1 MAGSSDPGS
10 EPAGGSCSAR
20 EAESS
25 AREAK
30 SSARKAKRMT
40 PGEDLLKEFLEQPVW
55 VVVGASRDPSRY
67 GHRVLVALRK
77 AGYRAYAVNP
87 NADEIAGER
96 AYPSLAALPETPDV
110 VDTVVPPAVTA
121 RTVEEAAALGVT
133 RVWMQPG
140 SESDEAIR
148 LAEERGMRVVHHACA
163 MVGAIQGPARARQ
176 YGDEGKQ

>member
-1 MAGSSDPGS
+1 MAGSSETGS
-10 EPAGGSCSAR
+10 ETDGGRCSAR
-20 EAESS
+20 EAKILG
-25 AREAK
+25 RE
-30 SSARKAKRMT
+30 AKRMT

-55 VVVGASRDPSRY
+55 AVVGASRDPSRY

-96 AYPSLAALPETPDV
+96 CYPSLAALPETPDV
-110 VDTVVPPAVTA
+110 VDTVVPPTVTA

-163 MVGAIQGPARARQ
+163 ILGALHGPARAMQ
-176 YGDEGKQ
+176 YGDVGKR